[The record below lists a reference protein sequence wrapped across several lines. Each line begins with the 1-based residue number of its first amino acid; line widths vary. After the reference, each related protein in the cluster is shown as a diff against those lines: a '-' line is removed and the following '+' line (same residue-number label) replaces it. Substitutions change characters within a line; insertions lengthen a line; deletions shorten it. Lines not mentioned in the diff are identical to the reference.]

1 MTKTLGLLIVGALIV
16 AVGAAPATGAK
27 KRTRTVSQ
35 NWEVVAAPFPG
46 ADDHSDPAN
55 ECGVEGVSYGIHSFS
70 TPGKGKLTTLLSGF
84 EGEWDLYVTDG
95 DGSVL
100 GSSVNFMTGSEEKV
114 TLSLPAKTE
123 VRIYACNFLGGP
135 TAQAELKYVYRK

>member
-1 MTKTLGLLIVGALIV
+1 MTKTLRVLIVGALIV
-16 AVGAAPATGAK
+16 AIGAAPATGAK

-46 ADDHSDPAN
+46 ADDHSDPAT

-70 TPGKGKLTTLLSGF
+70 TPGKGTLTTLLSGF
-84 EGEWDLYVTDG
+84 EGEWDLYVTNSDG
-95 DGSVL
+95 AVL
-100 GSSVNFMTGSEEKV
+100 GSSVNFMTVPEEKV
-114 TLSLPAKTE
+114 TLRLPAKTE

-135 TAQAELKYVYRK
+135 MAQAELKYVYRK